1 MCKKIIFV
9 FFTLIIAF
17 VSVIIFR
24 MESTEKALASSVI
37 RLHVIANSD
46 SEYDQNLKL
55 IVKDRIIS
63 EMSDIIDENGDIYTA
78 GENIINSIEN
88 IKLIAKEELSKHNCN
103 YNVNVSFGKSDFPTK
118 DYGNFVLPAGRY
130 NALKVEIGKASGQN
144 WWCVLFPPLC
154 FVDAGT
160 ITSSGRLTDDI
171 EKNIGSDRMYLIDK
185 SSSSET
191 KVKFKTYEMW
201 QKSKQKLAMLFE

>member
-1 MCKKIIFV
+1 MTLMAENQYTHTWYGLPASANNDPVRWTIRETKIGTENCKADYSF
-9 FFTLIIAF
+9 
-17 VSVIIFR
+17 
-24 MESTEKALASSVI
+24 
-37 RLHVIANSD
+37 ANWITS
-46 SEYDQNLKL
+46 Y
-55 IVKDRIIS
+55 RAPRT
-63 EMSDIIDENGDIYTA
+63 DENGDIYTA